1 MFTGLVEGTAL
12 VKEMGKSSKEALLT
26 FESRNVDLK
35 GIALGDSIAI
45 NGICLTVV
53 SYKGNMFS
61 VEASQE
67 TLSKTSLKNLH
78 SGSKVNIERSL
89 KVGDRLG
96 GHFVTGHVD
105 GTAVI
110 ASVTPV
116 GGSNEIWINTPENL
130 LKYIVEKGSVAV
142 DGVSLT
148 VNQVTDKAFSVN
160 IIPHTQDVTI
170 IQNTKPGDVVNIEC
184 DIIGKYVEKF
194 VTHKTSADTQ
204 AEKDKRLRKLLKDI
218 GK

>member
-1 MFTGLVEGTAL
+1 VFTGIVEGIAI
-12 VKEMGKSSKEALLT
+12 VKDLKKRSKEVVLT
-26 FESRNVDLK
+26 FQSKDVDLQ

-53 SYKGNMFS
+53 LFKKNIFS
-61 VEASQE
+61 VEASAE
-67 TLSKTSLKNLH
+67 TLSKTSLNKLRI
-78 SGSKVNIERSL
+78 GSSVNIERSL

-105 GTAVI
+105 GTAKI

-116 GGSNEIWINTPENL
+116 GDSVEMWISVPGNL
-130 LKYIVEKGSVAV
+130 IKYIVEKGSVAV

-148 VNQVTDKAFSVN
+148 VNKVKSDSFSVN
-160 IIPHTQDVTI
+160 IIPYTRDVTI
-170 IQNTKPGDVVNIEC
+170 LENAKAGDIVNIEC

-194 VTHKTSADTQ
+194 VTQSNYLD
-204 AEKDKRLRKLLKDI
+204 KDKRLRGLLENF
-218 GK
+218 GKEK